1 MTAAASASSSPS
13 SPSSTSSKTDVTRP
27 MTQDDR
33 APHGL
38 TDRFLAFRDRKVS
51 DPKFQRWAAE
61 TPLVRQRAK
70 ARARDLF
77 DIVSGFVY
85 SQVLL
90 ATVRLKLCEILADGP
105 ISVPALAN
113 RLAMTEDATR
123 RLLDATTVLELT
135 ARRSNDRFGLGE
147 LGAALLGTPG
157 LAALIEHHAMFYKD
171 LEDPVALLRGH
182 AGETNLSRY
191 WSYARSEDAAAES
204 GDAVAEYSELMST
217 SQEMIADDI
226 LAAFPPTGV
235 KHWMDL
241 GGGEGVF
248 GAAVARKG
256 PHAKVTVFDL
266 PAVAERARERLKA
279 AGLGDRVQAVGGDFR
294 SGDLPKG
301 VDVVSLV
308 RVIHDHDDDVAL
320 EVLRAARQALVPGGR
335 LVIAEQMAGT
345 RGAEPLGGA
354 YFGFYLLAMGSGRPR
369 TPEALR
375 WMVERVGFR
384 DVVLPRTRQPLLTRL
399 LVARAPDAP
408 GQTAR
413 S

>member
-1 MTAAASASSSPS
+1 MDTSASASVSSEP
-13 SPSSTSSKTDVTRP
+13 TATNQT
-27 MTQDDR
+27 DDR
-33 APHGL
+33 KPRGL
-38 TDRFLAFRDRKVS
+38 LDRFLAFRDRKVS

-61 TPLVRQRAK
+61 TPLVRLRARK
-70 ARARDLF
+70 RARDLF
-77 DIVSGFVY
+77 DVVSGFVY

-90 ATVRLKLCEILADGP
+90 ATVRLKLCETLAEGP

-113 RLAMTEDATR
+113 RLALSEDATR

-135 ARRSNDRFGLGE
+135 APRSNDRFGLGE

-182 AGETNLSRY
+182 AGQTNLSRY
-191 WSYARSEDAAAES
+191 WAYARSEDAAAES

-248 GAAVARKG
+248 GAAVARKA
-256 PHAKVTVFDL
+256 PQAKVTVFDL
-266 PAVAERARERLKA
+266 PAVAERARERLRA
-279 AGLGDRVQAVGGDFR
+279 EGLADRVQAVGGDFR
-294 SGDLPKG
+294 GGDLPTG

-308 RVIHDHDDDVAL
+308 RVIHDHNDEVAT

-375 WMVERVGFR
+375 YMVEKVGFR
-384 DVVLPRTRQPLLTRL
+384 DVAMPRTRQPLLTRL
-399 LVARAPDAP
+399 LVARAPGGSDETP
-408 GQTAR
+408 
-413 S
+413 SS